1 MTLRPVST
9 VAIRGLSTTATSD
22 TVAVDARDTSDRPL
36 GAIVTRIAIAIRG
49 VTAVRGASATLGGSA
64 TPGGSATLGGNV
76 TRGAPLVDTTKS
88 RRAVGRRA
96 AMIVVA
102 QSRMTGAVGR
112 VHRGTATTTTMPL
125 RGASATAPKMSVLIG
140 TQMSLR
146 GATSR

>member
-22 TVAVDARDTSDRPL
+22 TVAVDARDPSDRPL
-36 GAIVTRIAIAIRG
+36 GAI
-49 VTAVRGASATLGGSA
+49 
-64 TPGGSATLGGNV
+64 V

-102 QSRMTGAVGR
+102 QSRTTGAAGR

-125 RGASATAPKMSVLIG
+125 RGASATVPKMSVLID
-140 TQMSLR
+140 TQMSPR

>member
-36 GAIVTRIAIAIRG
+36 GVIVTRIAIA
-49 VTAVRGASATLGGSA
+49 VRGAIA

-102 QSRMTGAVGR
+102 QSRTTGAAGR
-112 VHRGTATTTTMPL
+112 VHRGTATTMTMPL
-125 RGASATAPKMSVLIG
+125 RGASATVPKMSVLIG
-140 TQMSLR
+140 MQMSPP

>member
-36 GAIVTRIAIAIRG
+36 GVIVTRIAIAIRG
-49 VTAVRGASATLGGSA
+49 VTAVRGASAT
-64 TPGGSATLGGNV
+64 PGGSATLGGNA
-76 TRGAPLVDTTKS
+76 TRGARLVDTTKS
-88 RRAVGRRA
+88 RAVGRRA

-125 RGASATAPKMSVLIG
+125 RGASATVPKMSVLIG
-140 TQMSLR
+140 MQMSPP

>member
-36 GAIVTRIAIAIRG
+36 GAIVTRIAIA
-49 VTAVRGASATLGGSA
+49 VRGAIA

-102 QSRMTGAVGR
+102 QSRTTGAAGR
-112 VHRGTATTTTMPL
+112 VHRGTATTMTMSL
-125 RGASATAPKMSVLIG
+125 RGASATVPKMSVLIG
-140 TQMSLR
+140 MQMSPP
-146 GATSR
+146 GATSW

>member
-36 GAIVTRIAIAIRG
+36 GAIVTRIAIA
-49 VTAVRGASATLGGSA
+49 VR
-64 TPGGSATLGGNV
+64 GGNV

-102 QSRMTGAVGR
+102 QSRTTGAAGR
-112 VHRGTATTTTMPL
+112 VHRGTATTMTMPL
-125 RGASATAPKMSVLIG
+125 RGASATVPKMSVLIG
-140 TQMSLR
+140 MQMSPP

>member
-22 TVAVDARDTSDRPL
+22 TVAVDARDPSDRPL
-36 GAIVTRIAIAIRG
+36 GAIVTRIA
-49 VTAVRGASATLGGSA
+49 
-64 TPGGSATLGGNV
+64 
-76 TRGAPLVDTTKS
+76 
-88 RRAVGRRA
+88 

-102 QSRMTGAVGR
+102 QSRTTGAAGR

-125 RGASATAPKMSVLIG
+125 RGASATVPKMSVLIDM
-140 TQMSLR
+140 QMSPR

>member
-22 TVAVDARDTSDRPL
+22 TVAVDARDPSDRPL

-49 VTAVRGASATLGGSA
+49 VTAVRGASAT
-64 TPGGSATLGGNV
+64 PGGSATLGGNV

-88 RRAVGRRA
+88 RAVGRRA

-102 QSRMTGAVGR
+102 QSRTTGAAGR

-125 RGASATAPKMSVLIG
+125 RGASATVPKMSVLIDM
-140 TQMSLR
+140 QMSPR

>member
-36 GAIVTRIAIAIRG
+36 GAIVTRIAIA
-49 VTAVRGASATLGGSA
+49 VRGAIA

-102 QSRMTGAVGR
+102 QSRTTGAAGR
-112 VHRGTATTTTMPL
+112 VHRGTATTMTMPL
-125 RGASATAPKMSVLIG
+125 RGASATVPKMSVLIG
-140 TQMSLR
+140 MQMSPP

>member
-49 VTAVRGASATLGGSA
+49 VTAVRGASAT
-64 TPGGSATLGGNV
+64 PGGSATLGGNV

-88 RRAVGRRA
+88 RAVGHRA

-125 RGASATAPKMSVLIG
+125 RGASATVPKMSVLIG
-140 TQMSLR
+140 MQMSPP

>member
-22 TVAVDARDTSDRPL
+22 TVAVDARDPSDRPL

-49 VTAVRGASATLGGSA
+49 VTAVRGASA

-102 QSRMTGAVGR
+102 QSRTTGAAGR

-125 RGASATAPKMSVLIG
+125 RGASATVPKMSVLIG

>member
-36 GAIVTRIAIAIRG
+36 GAIVTRIAIA
-49 VTAVRGASATLGGSA
+49 VRGAIA
-64 TPGGSATLGGNV
+64 TPGGSAILGGNV

-102 QSRMTGAVGR
+102 QSRTTGAAGR
-112 VHRGTATTTTMPL
+112 VHRGTATTMTMPL

-140 TQMSLR
+140 MQMSPP

>member
-36 GAIVTRIAIAIRG
+36 GAIVTRIAIA
-49 VTAVRGASATLGGSA
+49 VRGAIA

-102 QSRMTGAVGR
+102 QSRTTGAAGR

-125 RGASATAPKMSVLIG
+125 RGASATVPKMSVLIG
-140 TQMSLR
+140 MQMSPP

>member
-49 VTAVRGASATLGGSA
+49 VTAVRGASAT
-64 TPGGSATLGGNV
+64 PGGSAILGGNV

-88 RRAVGRRA
+88 HAVGRRA

-102 QSRMTGAVGR
+102 QSRTTGAAGR

-125 RGASATAPKMSVLIG
+125 RGASATVPKMSVLIDM
-140 TQMSLR
+140 QMSPR

>member
-36 GAIVTRIAIAIRG
+36 GAIVTRIAIS
-49 VTAVRGASATLGGSA
+49 VRGAIA

-102 QSRMTGAVGR
+102 QSRTTGAAGR
-112 VHRGTATTTTMPL
+112 VHRGTATTMTMPL
-125 RGASATAPKMSVLIG
+125 RGASATVPKMSVLIG
-140 TQMSLR
+140 MQMSPP